1 MLGCVCVCIC
11 SVQSCLGGRYGLHL
25 TRAPVGRT
33 MSPLSVQAGTWEGR
47 AANRAFWGW
56 AISFPLAWVGGSW
69 GRNWCCFLP
78 SAEGQG
84 YSPGCV
90 GSSGAGPGATRA
102 L

>member
-56 AISFPLAWVGGSW
+56 AISFPLSL
-69 GRNWCCFLP
+69 GRGLLGKKLVLFP
-78 SAEGQG
+78 
-84 YSPGCV
+84 P
-90 GSSGAGPGATRA
+90 
-102 L
+102 